1 MGFWVMLVSFIFG
14 LSLLMFGFS
23 SRRSSNV
30 TKNSLSKFSFFTGIL
45 FLGLAVYLAWPK

>member
-23 SRRSSNV
+23 SRKSSKV
-30 TKNSLSKFSFFTGIL
+30 TKYSLSKFSFFTGIL
-45 FLGLAVYLAWPK
+45 FIGLAVYLAWPK